1 MSPRALI
8 VSCKDA
14 YSKMDQCV
22 ALRATTIVIVE
33 HVVGRVADHI
43 GGFYI
48 YMIAAI
54 LLPTMQRS
62 TVLCGRVGR
71 AED

>member
-1 MSPRALI
+1 M
-8 VSCKDA
+8 
-14 YSKMDQCV
+14 
-22 ALRATTIVIVE
+22 IVE